1 MTDPNDDSPPKKTAT
16 QILSELV
23 ARKAE
28 AGKAK
33 AGAGRVGVGK
43 SERAAAARSS
53 AKSKPALRK

>member
-1 MTDPNDDSPPKKTAT
+1 MTNPSDDSPPKKTPA
-16 QILSELV
+16 QIMSELV

-28 AGKAK
+28 AAK
-33 AGAGRVGVGK
+33 ARGGGRVGVGQ